1 VAIIVLARLAATLV
15 QMAISRKREYA
26 ADNMGAHISG
36 EPEAL
41 ASAPATIDSA
51 AHEIENNPAEEKPAS
66 AYLFIT
72 NPLFGMGIDNLFS
85 THPSTANR
93 IAALEQLAT
102 RMGVAISDRPRP
114 A

>member
-1 VAIIVLARLAATLV
+1 MIT
-15 QMAISRKREYA
+15 E
-26 ADNMGAHISG
+26 
-36 EPEAL
+36 
-41 ASAPATIDSA
+41 
-51 AHEIENNPAEEKPAS
+51 NPAI
-66 AYLFIT
+66 AYLFII
-72 NPLFGMGIDNLFS
+72 NPLSGIGMDNLFS